1 MTADDECVKFF
12 RGLLEAEPAFK
23 AVSSDPD

>member
-1 MTADDECVKFF
+1 MTADDECVRFF
-12 RGLLEAEPAFK
+12 QSLLEAEPAFK